1 MSPAENQ
8 NLSAGGENAIL
19 IRSFRDVRL
28 KPEKGLME
36 QGKQEGG
43 TGFQPVNTRP
53 GWPCHERNVSP
64 LRRPDKSGLSIGID
78 IGSTSSDLVVLDGE
92 NRIVFSD
99 YRRTKGKPVE
109 TFRTQLRDIFAKI
122 NPAGVETVAATGSA
136 ARLPAK
142 LLGIPFINEVAAQAA
157 AITHLYPDI
166 QNATVIE
173 MGGQDSKL
181 IFLQPGE
188 GRVRDFALNT
198 VCAAGTGS
206 FLDQQADRLGINI
219 ENEFSQ
225 LAVQSKN
232 VPRMAGRCS
241 VFAKSDMIHLQQQ
254 ATPVYDILAGLCL
267 ALARNLKSNLGCGR
281 EFVKPIVFT
290 GGVAANAGVVR
301 AIEDAF
307 ETKPGEVLVPAA
319 HFFTGA
325 IGACLTAKS
334 KGLQHSIPANLLL
347 EKIDEY
353 ISRQGSSLQN
363 APRREPLA
371 TPVLPPPT
379 NFVHSNLLAAAT
391 DSTPSTSSPAY
402 GLPGQAGQA
411 SSPQA
416 EPIEA
421 YLGVDVGSLSTK
433 AVVMDTQKRIL
444 AKIYLMTAGR
454 PLDAIH
460 QVMKAIGD
468 QVQNKVKIIG
478 AASTGSGRYLTGDFI
493 GADIVINEITAQA
506 TGAAIVN
513 PKVDTIFE
521 IGGQDSKYISLN
533 NGVVVDFEMNHACA
547 AGTGSFIEEQAQ
559 RLGISIKNE
568 FAQLAFASKSPVKLG
583 ERCTV
588 FMESDLLSYQQQG
601 ATTEDLV
608 AGLSYSIVANYLN
621 RVVGRRKIGDNIC
634 FQGGTAF
641 NKAVWAAFEKVT
653 GKPIMVPDH
662 HEVTGALGAAAIAAE
677 HIEQAAQQAGVR
689 PQSKFKGFENLVN
702 ADYTVESFACD
713 HCSNHCEIKKVQ
725 MVGSEPLYYGSRC
738 DRYNVKKTAQKKS
751 RFGAF
756 EYRQSKLLEF
766 AGLNF
771 KSQISNLKP
780 KKIGI
785 PMALASWQLLP
796 TFSQFFREL
805 GFEVVLSGR
814 TSKET
819 IRKGVE
825 SVTAQPCFPIK
836 VAYGHIVELIEKG
849 VDYIF
854 LPSIVSTIASF
865 PENKHNH
872 FCPYIQS
879 FPYQVRSAFGD
890 KLGKTKLL
898 IAPLRLGEGDKLA
911 KKTFVEL
918 GKRLN
923 VSPSEAQRAMEKGFE
938 AQRGFEKSL
947 TDKGREILASIRE
960 GDKLFILVSRPYNG
974 CDEGV
979 SLQLPKKFTD
989 AGVEIMPM
997 DMLDFKEARL
1007 SDEKLHREIYWSYG
1021 QKILRAADIIRQ
1033 DNRLFAVYLS
1043 NFSCGPDSFLM
1054 PFFKDIMGDKPCL
1067 QLEIDEHSADAGV
1080 ITRLEAFLE
1089 SLKNYKPEIY
1099 REEPFDKLR
1108 AGSGDRRDTE
1118 RSDEPASEKTI
1129 KTISA
1134 GSAVKRTLYIPY
1146 MSDASYGLAG
1156 CLRAYGQAA
1165 EVMPMADEA
1174 VLTRGRA
1181 YTTGKECLPCAIT
1194 CGEMLNVLSRD
1205 GVKPENAAF
1214 FMPGASGPCRFGL
1227 YHCMGRLILKH
1238 AGVDEA
1244 IIVSPNQDSNFY
1256 SQLVSNFDGTGLG
1269 TFMKDIW
1276 TAGVGI
1282 DLLHKLVL
1290 RLRPYAIEPKQA
1302 QEVYEKCLQR
1312 WVEAVERKTDDRG
1325 QKTDKVRIFEQFA
1338 EEFAKVKLDKSVH
1351 KPRIGIVGEIYVRN
1365 HPFANLNIIRRL
1377 EELGAA
1383 CDLAP
1388 SAEWVYYTNF
1398 TRSKMAKRRGQIKNL
1413 FSNIIQNFFQHRIE
1427 RALAQPMEKKFGKLA
1442 EHPIRHVI
1450 DLAKPY
1456 IDESF
1461 EGEAIL
1467 SIGKI
1472 VEYHHDGLGGVV
1484 NVMPF
1489 TCMPSTIVSTQTRRL
1504 SADCNEMPIL
1514 NLSFDGQEDPTLTT
1528 RLEAFVEQV
1537 GARSKVGVAELVIH

>member
-1 MSPAENQ
+1 
-8 NLSAGGENAIL
+8 
-19 IRSFRDVRL
+19 
-28 KPEKGLME
+28 ME
-36 QGKQEGG
+36 QGKPELISSQRT
-43 TGFQPVNTRP
+43 TGRDLEPFRGKRTF
-53 GWPCHERNVSP
+53 
-64 LRRPDKSGLSIGID
+64 SIGID
-78 IGSTSSDLVVLDGE
+78 IGSTSSDLVVLDDE
-92 NRIVFSD
+92 NRVVLSD

-122 NPAGVETVAATGSA
+122 NPADVETVAATGSA

-142 LLGIPFINEVAAQAA
+142 ILGIPFINEVAAQAA

-181 IFLQPGE
+181 IFLQPGA

-254 ATPVYDILAGLCL
+254 ATPVCDILAGLCL

-307 ETKPGEVLVPAA
+307 ETKPGEVLVPDA

-325 IGACLTAKS
+325 IGAGLVAKS
-334 KGLQHSIPANLLL
+334 KGLQHSIPASSLL

-353 ISRQGSSLQN
+353 ISHQGSSLQN

-371 TPVLPPPT
+371 TPFLPPPK
-379 NFVHSNLLAAAT
+379 NNVRSDLLANAT
-391 DSTPSTSSPAY
+391 
-402 GLPGQAGQA
+402 
-411 SSPQA
+411 

-433 AVVMDTQKRIL
+433 AVVMDRQKRIL

-468 QVQNKVKIIG
+468 QVRNKVKIIG

-493 GADIVINEITAQA
+493 GADVVINEITAQA

-559 RLGISIKNE
+559 RLGISIKDE

-588 FMESDLLSYQQQG
+588 FMESDLLSYQQLG

-653 GKPIMVPDH
+653 CKPIMVPDH
-662 HEVTGALGAAAIAAE
+662 HECTGALGAAAIAAE
-677 HIEQAAQQAGVR
+677 HIEQAGQQAGVR
-689 PQSKFKGFENLVN
+689 PESKFKGFENLVN
-702 ADYTVESFACD
+702 ADYTVESFACE

-725 MVGSEPLYYGSRC
+725 MVGSEPLFYGSRC

-751 RFGAF
+751 RFGVF

-766 AGLNF
+766 AGL
-771 KSQISNLKP
+771 
-780 KKIGI
+780 KKTEDGRQKTEDGETEARPRIGI

-854 LPSIVSTIASF
+854 LPSIVSTVASF

-911 KKTFVEL
+911 EKTFVEL
-918 GKRLN
+918 GKQLN
-923 VSPSEAQRAMEKGFE
+923 ISASQTRSAMKKGFE

-960 GDKLFILVSRPYNG
+960 GEKLFILVSRPYNG

-979 SLQLPKKFTD
+979 SLQLPKKFAD
-989 AGVEIMPM
+989 AGVEMMPM

-1007 SDEKLHREIYWSYG
+1007 SDEKLHSEIYWSYG
-1021 QKILRAADIIRQ
+1021 QKILRAADIIGQ

-1054 PFFKDIMGDKPCL
+1054 PFFKDIMGSKPCL

-1089 SLKNYKPEIY
+1089 SLKNYKFRPKTQDTRHQTQDTRHKTEDPASLKNY
-1099 REEPFDKLR
+1099 
-1108 AGSGDRRDTE
+1108 AVASSGDRRDTE
-1118 RSDEPASEKTI
+1118 RSDEPASEKTV

-1134 GSAVKRTLYIPY
+1134 NSAVKRTLYIPY

-1227 YHCMGRLILKH
+1227 YHCMGRLILKQ

-1256 SQLVSNFDGTGLG
+1256 GQLVGSFDGSAGGTGLG

-1276 TAGVGI
+1276 TSVVGI
-1282 DLLHKLVL
+1282 DLLHKLIL
-1290 RLRPYAIEPKQA
+1290 RVRPYAIEPKQA

-1312 WVEAVERKTDDRG
+1312 WVEAVEGKTEDRRQKTEDG
-1325 QKTDKVRIFEQFA
+1325 DPASHKGLRRGRQKTDMVRLFEQFA
-1338 EEFAKVKLDKSVH
+1338 EEFAKVKLDKSMR

-1365 HPFANLNIIRRL
+1365 HQFANLNIICRL

-1388 SAEWVYYTNF
+1388 LAEWVYYTNF
-1398 TRSKMAKRRGQIKNL
+1398 TRSKMARRRGQIKNL
-1413 FSNIIQNFFQHRIE
+1413 FSNTIQDFFQHRIE

-1450 DLAKPY
+1450 DLARPY

-1472 VEYHHDGLGGVV
+1472 VEYHRGGLGGVV

-1537 GARSKVGVAELVIH
+1537 GARSKVGVAEMVAT

>member
-1 MSPAENQ
+1 
-8 NLSAGGENAIL
+8 
-19 IRSFRDVRL
+19 
-28 KPEKGLME
+28 ME
-36 QGKQEGG
+36 QEQPKLISSQKTGG
-43 TGFQPVNTRP
+43 RDL
-53 GWPCHERNVSP
+53 EP
-64 LRRPDKSGLSIGID
+64 LRGRRTLCIGID
-78 IGSTSSDLVVLDGE
+78 IGSTSSDLVVLDDE
-92 NRIVFSD
+92 NRVVLSD

-122 NPAGVETVAATGSA
+122 NPANVETVAATGSA

-142 LLGIPFINEVAAQAA
+142 ILGIPFINEVAAQAA

-254 ATPVYDILAGLCL
+254 ATPVCDILAGLCL

-307 ETKPGEVLVPAA
+307 ETKPGEVLVPDA

-325 IGACLTAKS
+325 IGAGLVAKS
-334 KGLQHSIPANLLL
+334 KGLQYSIPANSLL

-371 TPVLPPPT
+371 TPVLPPPK
-379 NFVHSNLLAAAT
+379 NNVRIDLLANAT
-391 DSTPSTSSPAY
+391 
-402 GLPGQAGQA
+402 
-411 SSPQA
+411 

-433 AVVMDTQKRIL
+433 AVVMDRQKRIL

-468 QVQNKVKIIG
+468 QVRNKVKIIG

-493 GADIVINEITAQA
+493 GADVVINEITAQA

-547 AGTGSFIEEQAQ
+547 AGTGSFIEEQAN
-559 RLGISIKNE
+559 RLGISIKEE
-568 FAQLAFASKSPVKLG
+568 FAQLAFASESPVKLG

-662 HEVTGALGAAAIAAE
+662 HECTGALGAAAIAAE
-677 HIEQAAQQAGVR
+677 HIEQAAQQTGVR

-702 ADYTVESFACD
+702 ADYTVESFACE

-751 RFGAF
+751 RLGAF

-766 AGLNF
+766 AGLNRQSTTCNRQS
-771 KSQISNLKP
+771 KT
-780 KKIGI
+780 IGI

-898 IAPLRLGEGDKLA
+898 TAPLRLGEGDKLA

-923 VSPSEAQRAMEKGFE
+923 ISPSEARRAMEKGFE
-938 AQRGFEKSL
+938 AQRNFEQAL
-947 TDKGREILASIRE
+947 ADKGREILASIME
-960 GDKLFILVSRPYNG
+960 DEKLFILVSRPYNG

-979 SLQLPKKFTD
+979 SLQLPKKFAD
-989 AGVEIMPM
+989 AGIEMMPM
-997 DMLDFKEARL
+997 DMLDFKEAQL
-1007 SDEKLHREIYWSYG
+1007 GDEKLHSEIYWSYG
-1021 QKILRAADIIRQ
+1021 QKILRAAEIIRQ

-1054 PFFKDIMGDKPCL
+1054 PFFKDIMGSKPCL

-1099 REEPFDKLR
+1099 RRER
-1108 AGSGDRRDTE
+1108 GDRRDTE
-1118 RSDEPASEKTI
+1118 RSDEPASEKTV

-1146 MSDASYGLAG
+1146 MSDASFGLAG
-1156 CLRAYGQAA
+1156 CLRAYGQPA
-1165 EVMPMADEA
+1165 EVMPIADEA

-1194 CGEMLNVLSRD
+1194 NGEMLNVLSRN

-1227 YHCMGRLILKH
+1227 YHCMGRLILKQ

-1256 SQLVSNFDGTGLG
+1256 GQLVGSFDGSAGGTGLG

-1276 TAGVGI
+1276 TAVVGI

-1302 QEVYEKCLQR
+1302 QEVYEKCHRQ
-1312 WVEAVERKTDDRG
+1312 WVEHVEKRSRLSDM
-1325 QKTDKVRIFEQFA
+1325 VRLCGQFA
-1338 EEFAKVKLDKSVH
+1338 DEFAKVKLDKSVR

-1388 SAEWVYYTNF
+1388 LAEWVYYTNF

-1413 FSNIIQNFFQHRIE
+1413 FSNTIQNFFQHRIE

-1472 VEYHHDGLGGVV
+1472 VEYHQDGLGGVV

-1489 TCMPSTIVSTQTRRL
+1489 TCMPSTIVNTQTRRL

-1514 NLSFDGQEDPTLTT
+1514 NLSFDGQEDATLTT

-1537 GARSKVGVAELVIH
+1537 GARSKVGVAELVAT

>member
-1 MSPAENQ
+1 MEQKKP
-8 NLSAGGENAIL
+8 
-19 IRSFRDVRL
+19 DVISSQ
-28 KPEKGLME
+28 KTTKGLSGSTSSPQVE
-36 QGKQEGG
+36 
-43 TGFQPVNTRP
+43 
-53 GWPCHERNVSP
+53 P
-64 LRRPDKSGLSIGID
+64 LRGRKTLSIGID
-78 IGSTSSDLVVLDGE
+78 IGSTSSDLVILDDE
-92 NRIVFSD
+92 NRVVLSD

-109 TFRTQLRDIFAKI
+109 TFRTQLRDILAKI
-122 NPAGVETVAATGSA
+122 NPAGVETIAATGSA

-142 LLGIPFINEVAAQAA
+142 ILGIPFVNEVAAQAA

-166 QNATVIE
+166 QTATVIE

-254 ATPVYDILAGLCL
+254 ATPVCDILAGLCL

-307 ETKPGEVLVPAA
+307 ETKQGEVLVPNA

-325 IGACLTAKS
+325 IGAVLVAKS
-334 KGLQHSIPANLLL
+334 KGLQHSIPANSLL

-363 APRREPLA
+363 APRREVLA
-371 TPVLPPPT
+371 TPVLPPPK
-379 NFVHSNLLAAAT
+379 NNVRSDLLANAT
-391 DSTPSTSSPAY
+391 
-402 GLPGQAGQA
+402 
-411 SSPQA
+411 

-433 AVVMDTQKRIL
+433 AVVMDRYKRIL

-460 QVMKAIGD
+460 QVMKSIGD

-547 AGTGSFIEEQAQ
+547 AGTGSFIEEQAN
-559 RLGISIKNE
+559 RLGISIKDE
-568 FAQLAFASKSPVKLG
+568 FANLAFASKSPVKLG

-601 ATTEDLV
+601 AATEDLV

-662 HEVTGALGAAAIAAE
+662 HECTGALGAAAIAAE
-677 HIEQAAQQAGVR
+677 HIEQAAQLTGVK
-689 PQSKFKGFENLVN
+689 PESKFKGFENLVN

-713 HCSNHCEIKKVQ
+713 HCSNHCEIKKVK
-725 MVGSEPLYYGSRC
+725 MVGSDPLFYGSRC

-756 EYRQSKLLEF
+756 EYRQTKLLEF
-766 AGLNF
+766 SGLNRQPVLSRVEGSTIGNRQS
-771 KSQISNLKP
+771 KT
-780 KKIGI
+780 IGI

-796 TFSQFFREL
+796 TFSQFFSQL

-854 LPSIVSTIASF
+854 LPSIVSTIAGF
-865 PENKHNH
+865 PQNKHNH
-872 FCPYIQS
+872 FCPYVQS

-923 VSPSEAQRAMEKGFE
+923 VSPSEARRAMEKGFE
-938 AQRGFEKSL
+938 AQQGFDNSL

-960 GDKLFILVSRPYNG
+960 GEKLFILVSRPYNG

-989 AGVEIMPM
+989 AGAEIVPM
-997 DMLDFKEARL
+997 DMLDFSRARL
-1007 SDEKLHREIYWSYG
+1007 SDEKLHSEIYWSYG

-1080 ITRLEAFLE
+1080 VTRIEAFLE
-1089 SLKNYKPEIY
+1089 SLKNYKPSLAA
-1099 REEPFDKLR
+1099 RDSSLVSRVPSH
-1108 AGSGDRRDTE
+1108 GSP
-1118 RSDEPASEKTI
+1118 S
-1129 KTISA
+1129 
-1134 GSAVKRTLYIPY
+1134 KRTLYVPY
-1146 MSDASYGLAG
+1146 MGDVSYGLAG
-1156 CLRAYGQAA
+1156 CLRAYGQPA
-1165 EVMPMADEA
+1165 EVMPIADEA
-1174 VLTRGRA
+1174 ALMRGRA

-1227 YHCMGRLILKH
+1227 YHCMQRLILKH
-1238 AGVDEA
+1238 AGINDA
-1244 IIVSPNQDSNFY
+1244 IVVSPNQDSSFY
-1256 SQLVSNFDGTGLG
+1256 SHFVNSFDGSAGFTGSV

-1276 TAGVGI
+1276 ASIVGI
-1282 DLLHKLVL
+1282 DLLHKLIL
-1290 RLRPYAIEPKQA
+1290 RLRPFAVEPKQA
-1302 QEVYEKCLQR
+1302 QEVYEKCLRQ
-1312 WVEAVERKTDDRG
+1312 WVEAVERR
-1325 QKTDKVRIFEQFA
+1325 TDKVRIFEQFA
-1338 EEFAKVKLDKSVH
+1338 EEFAKVKLNRTLR

-1388 SAEWVYYTNF
+1388 LTEWVYYTNF
-1398 TRSKMAKRRGQIKNL
+1398 TRSKMAKRRGQVKNL
-1413 FSNIIQNFFQHRIE
+1413 FTNTIQNFFQHRIE
-1427 RALAQPMEKKFGKLA
+1427 RALAQPIEKKFGKLA
-1442 EHPIRHVI
+1442 EHPTGHII
-1450 DLAKPY
+1450 GLAKPY
-1456 IDESF
+1456 IDDSF

-1467 SIGKI
+1467 SIGKM
-1472 VEYHHDGLGGVV
+1472 VEYHQDGFGGVV

-1489 TCMPSTIVSTQTRRL
+1489 TCMPSTIVNTQTRRL

-1537 GARSKVGVAELVIH
+1537 GARSKVGAAELVAT